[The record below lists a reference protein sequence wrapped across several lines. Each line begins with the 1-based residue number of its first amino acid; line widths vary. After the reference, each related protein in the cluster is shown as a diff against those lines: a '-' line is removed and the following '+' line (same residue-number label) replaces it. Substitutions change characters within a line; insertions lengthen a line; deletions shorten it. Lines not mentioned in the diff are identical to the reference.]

1 MSKINTANLTFK
13 KFLLENTAIR
23 TKNILPAIFAAILGV
38 SILYGVGFAAPSALH
53 DMAHD
58 SRHSLSFPCH

>member
-1 MSKINTANLTFK
+1 MSKEKIINLTFK

-23 TKNILPAIFAAILGV
+23 SKTLLPAIFAAILGI
-38 SILYGVGFAAPSALH
+38 SILYGAGFAAPSALH

>member
-1 MSKINTANLTFK
+1 MSKAKPVHLTFK
-13 KFLLENTAIR
+13 KFVVESTAS
-23 TKNILPAIFAAILGV
+23 KSKHLWPAVLAAILGV

-53 DMAHD
+53 DIAHD

>member
-1 MSKINTANLTFK
+1 MNKVKAGHLTFNR
-13 KFLLENTAIR
+13 FLTEIYVSRSKRL
-23 TKNILPAIFAAILGV
+23 LPAVFAALLGIT
-38 SILYGVGFAAPSALH
+38 ILYGVGFAAPSALH